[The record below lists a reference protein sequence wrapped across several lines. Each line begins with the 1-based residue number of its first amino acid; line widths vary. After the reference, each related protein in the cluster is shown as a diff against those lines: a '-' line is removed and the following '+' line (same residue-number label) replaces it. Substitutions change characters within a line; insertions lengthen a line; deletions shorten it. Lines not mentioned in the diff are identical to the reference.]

1 MNRISIILRGWQR
14 DEYGSITIEFVLWL
28 PVLAFWLVVSTAFF
42 EAYKS
47 RSDAMKAAQTLTDIM
62 SRQVEVDNA
71 FIDELYALQDQLL
84 PRAPAGTRLRVT
96 SVQYVGADDEY
107 QVQWSQAAGGGQPLV
122 TATISQEIF
131 PQMADLDTV
140 ILTELDVP
148 YQPFTDWG
156 GIGNRTWSFALV
168 TRPRFVSAIA
178 KTN

>member
-1 MNRISIILRGWQR
+1 MNRILRDWRR
-14 DEYGSITIEFVLWL
+14 DERGTITIEFVIWV
-28 PVLAFWLVVSTAFF
+28 PVLAFWLVVSAAFF

-47 RSDAMKAAQTLTDIM
+47 RSDAMKATQTLTDIM
-62 SRQVEVDNA
+62 SRQVEVTNA

-84 PRAPAGTRLRVT
+84 PRAPAGTRLRV
-96 SVQYVGADDEY
+96 SSIQYSGVDNEY
-107 QVQWSQAAGGGQPLV
+107 QVLWSRTAGGGQALV
-122 TATISQEIF
+122 TPDLSQEFF

-148 YQPFTDWG
+148 YQPFTDLG

-178 KTN
+178 KTD

>member
-1 MNRISIILRGWQR
+1 MNRILRDWRR
-14 DEYGSITIEFVLWL
+14 DERGTITIEFVIWV
-28 PVLAFWLVVSTAFF
+28 PVLAFWLVVSAAFF
-42 EAYKS
+42 DAYKS
-47 RSDAMKAAQTLTDIM
+47 RSDAMKATQTLTDIM
-62 SRQVEVDNA
+62 SRQVEVTNA

-84 PRAPAGTRLRVT
+84 SRAPAGTRLRV
-96 SVQYVGADDEY
+96 SSIQYSGVDNEY
-107 QVQWSQAAGGGQPLV
+107 QVLWSRTAGGGQPLV
-122 TATISQEIF
+122 TPALSQEFF